1 MPLKY
6 SCSAHTAQ
14 NCWLWMTW
22 DSLWRVLPNSLMR
35 KGFHWTFGGLVI
47 AHAISSGLGC
57 FLSTF
62 HLYIFLR
69 TLWLGCG
76 SVCTI
81 MTCGKPFEVC
91 RCNCSKTMCSKSD
104 CQILLRYQ
112 QSFGHVLLAMVCSFH
127 VSSST
132 STPDSTSCCATAGC
146 PWNFRSL
153 SKLVSQLLLKL
164 VRNEI
169 CLFLLWQM
177 LILFWNTYQIDLDR
191 WTREKRSP
199 LPNVKVGR
207 MRSWF

>member
-47 AHAISSGLGC
+47 AHAISSGLGWV
-57 FLSTF
+57 LSTF

-81 MTCGKPFEVC
+81 MTCGKP
-91 RCNCSKTMCSKSD
+91 SKFVDAIVQRLCAANQTAKSYWG
-104 CQILLRYQ
+104 I
-112 QSFGHVLLAMVCSFH
+112 S
-127 VSSST
+127 
-132 STPDSTSCCATAGC
+132 
-146 PWNFRSL
+146 SL
-153 SKLVSQLLLKL
+153 SAM
-164 VRNEI
+164 
-169 CLFLLWQM
+169 CCLLWCAHSM
-177 LILFWNTYQIDLDR
+177 F
-191 WTREKRSP
+191 P
-199 LPNVKVGR
+199 LLPLHPTARDAAQQQDALGTSDPCPN
-207 MRSWF
+207 WFPNFC